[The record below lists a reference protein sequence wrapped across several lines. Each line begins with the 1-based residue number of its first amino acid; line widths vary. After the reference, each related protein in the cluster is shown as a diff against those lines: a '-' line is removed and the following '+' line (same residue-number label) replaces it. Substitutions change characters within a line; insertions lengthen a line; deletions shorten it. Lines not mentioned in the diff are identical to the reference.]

1 MNSKTKLEPVHPGE
15 ILVSE
20 FLEPMHLSQLQL
32 SKNINISLQTINQI
46 CLGKRAI
53 TAGTSLLL
61 GKYFGL
67 SENFWLNLQNKFD
80 LEVAKTEFQRKLKLV
95 KRASAA

>member
-1 MNSKTKLEPVHPGE
+1 MNNKTKLEPVHPGE

-20 FLEPMHLSQLQL
+20 FLEPMKIPQQQLA
-32 SKNINISLQTINQI
+32 NDINVSLQTVNQI

-67 SENFWLNLQNKFD
+67 SENFWLNLQNRYD
-80 LEVAKTEFQRKLKLV
+80 LENAKTEFRGKLSAV
-95 KRASAA
+95 KRSSAA

>member
-1 MNSKTKLEPVHPGE
+1 MNYKTKLQPIHPGE

-20 FLEPMHLSQLQL
+20 FLEPMNISQNQLSQD
-32 SKNINISLQTINQI
+32 INVSLQTINQI

-53 TAGTSLLL
+53 TAATSLLL

-67 SENFWLNLQNKFD
+67 SENFWLTIQNRYD
-80 LEVAKTEFQRKLKLV
+80 NEFPYRDTCSPLTD
-95 KRASAA
+95 